1 VTEPAVAYPNLEDD
15 MVKLVAFT
23 IVSVRRG
30 AERTMPGSY
39 GAGSVVVT
47 ERMTPDGFASWVIQ
61 RYLSSLSPEERT
73 VVQPD
78 LQYLRVDF
86 AVPRRWPREPLQF
99 EKKQVAV
106 LREVRAA
113 LAGD

>member
-1 VTEPAVAYPNLEDD
+1 MSEPPVPYPSLQDD

-47 ERMTPDGFASWVIQ
+47 DRMTPDSFAAWVIQ
-61 RYLSSLSPEERT
+61 RYLATLSPEERKAI
-73 VVQPD
+73 QAD
-78 LQYLRVDF
+78 LQYLRVDY

-99 EKKQVAV
+99 EKNQVAA
-106 LREVRAA
+106 LREVRDS

>member
-1 VTEPAVAYPNLEDD
+1 VSELPVPYPSLEDD

-30 AERTMPGSY
+30 AERAMPGSY

-47 ERMTPDGFASWVIQ
+47 DRMTPDGFANWAIQ
-61 RYLSSLSPEERT
+61 RYLGALSAEERRAL
-73 VVQPD
+73 QPD
-78 LQYLRVDF
+78 LQYLRVDY

-99 EKKQVAV
+99 EKNQVAV
-106 LREVRAA
+106 LREVRDA